1 MTSRLLIVPKYN
13 YVEIIKKAI
22 LHNINSETRIP
33 YFISHLLFV
42 FLEETINL
50 KIKMLDQV
58 PFLPYVISAFIGIGL
73 AAATGFRVFL
83 PMFIVSLASYF
94 HWIPMNEHFDW
105 LAGLPT
111 LITTGI
117 ATIVEILAYYIPF
130 IDHLLDTIS
139 IPMAT
144 VAGSILFA
152 SQFADLGTFPQWAL
166 ALIAGGG
173 TAATISSGFAGIRAA
188 STATTGGLG
197 NSVVGTTETAG
208 AGIMSV
214 LAIAMPIIAAVF
226 AIILLIVVI
235 FFGRKAWKKLR
246 GDKKIS
252 ENL

>member
-1 MTSRLLIVPKYN
+1 
-13 YVEIIKKAI
+13 
-22 LHNINSETRIP
+22 
-33 YFISHLLFV
+33 
-42 FLEETINL
+42 
-50 KIKMLDQV
+50 MLDQV

>member
-1 MTSRLLIVPKYN
+1 MLDNV
-13 YVEIIKKAI
+13 
-22 LHNINSETRIP
+22 P
-33 YFISHLLFV
+33 YFSYI
-42 FLEETINL
+42 
-50 KIKMLDQV
+50 
-58 PFLPYVISAFIGIGL
+58 ISAFIGIGL

-94 HWIPMNEHFDW
+94 NWIPMNEHFEW

-117 ATIVEILAYYIPF
+117 ATIIEILAYYIPF
-130 IDHLLDTIS
+130 VDHLLDTVS

-144 VAGSILFA
+144 LAGSILFA

-197 NSVVGTTETAG
+197 NSMVGTTETAG

-214 LAIAMPIIAAVF
+214 LAMAAPVIAAIF
-226 AIILLIVVI
+226 ALITLIVVI
-235 FFGRKAWKKLR
+235 IFGRKAWKKL
-246 GDKKIS
+246 KSTKS
-252 ENL
+252 NSQKL